1 MARSSFVSFHYQRDH
16 WRVQQ
21 ILNMGALDQQ
31 PELPAQNWEEVK
43 RRGDAAVEA
52 WIDEQM
58 NYKKAVIV
66 LIGNETASRK
76 FVKYEISRAWS
87 IKKPLLGIRIH
98 GLKDSQQSTDQ
109 PGANPFA
116 SFGFSDSTR
125 TYADY
130 VPVYDPSDYTGKYA
144 PNSSDIYAAIQTNIA
159 TWAAS
164 GYKRP

>member
-21 ILNMGALDQQ
+21 VLKMGALDQQ
-31 PELPAQNWEEVK
+31 LELPSQDWEAVK
-43 RRGDAAVEA
+43 SRGDTAVKA

-58 NYKKAVIV
+58 KYKQAVIV

-76 FVKYEISRAWS
+76 FVKYEIERAWS

-98 GLKDSQQSTDQ
+98 GLKNSLQATDM

-130 VPVYDPSDYTGKYA
+130 VPVYDPAEYTGKYA
-144 PNSSDIYAAIQTNIA
+144 PSSSDIYTAIQSNIA
-159 TWAAS
+159 DWATN
-164 GYKRP
+164 GYRRP